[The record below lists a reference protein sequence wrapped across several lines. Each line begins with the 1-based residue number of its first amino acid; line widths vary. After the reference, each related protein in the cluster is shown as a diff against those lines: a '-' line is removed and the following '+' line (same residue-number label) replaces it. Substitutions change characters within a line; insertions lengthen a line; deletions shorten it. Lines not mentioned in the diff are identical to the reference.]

1 MSYCKVNFVVKI
13 KQLLCNCHIFSAFE
27 VEFLASV
34 IEIPENFFFIQKNMD
49 FRVKKRKK
57 NPKKPEKKKIR
68 ERRNPFRTVE
78 YI

>member
-13 KQLLCNCHIFSAFE
+13 NQLLCNCHIFSAFE
-27 VEFLASV
+27 VELVASV
-34 IEIPENFFFIQKNMD
+34 IEISENIFSSKKYGLPRKETKKKNTE
-49 FRVKKRKK
+49 KRKIK
-57 NPKKPEKKKIR
+57 